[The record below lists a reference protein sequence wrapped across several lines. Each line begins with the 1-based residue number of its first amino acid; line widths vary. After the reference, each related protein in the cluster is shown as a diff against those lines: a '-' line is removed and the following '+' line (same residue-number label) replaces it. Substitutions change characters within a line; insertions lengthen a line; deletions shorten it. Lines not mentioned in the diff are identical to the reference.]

1 MGDPATGMGEPA
13 STASPMESI
22 FNWFVF
28 SIAGFCEGNT
38 SSSVMKS
45 IDVIFSKFNWNYK

>member
-45 IDVIFSKFNWNYK
+45 IDVILSKFNWNYK